1 MIELSLDERKSISLN
16 ILDDFVAI
24 CEKHHFDYWLAY
36 GTLLGAVRHKGFI
49 PWDDDIDV
57 WVPIEQYEKLLA
69 TLEIE
74 SKYTVISSLDENCV
88 RPFSKLSD
96 DSTCII
102 DLVPTRISAFQKR
115 GVAIDIFPLFDTED
129 PKIVE
134 KCMKYN
140 AMAYRMFCYEKHVFE
155 GSAKQKLKALYCW
168 LHKIIGR
175 DARYYKKKMHFIM
188 QSCGENDMRGFP
200 LSAYGMKDS
209 FASKDFE
216 KACATFEGRRFCIPA
231 GYHNV
236 LTALYGDYMTPPP
249 PDKQNSNH
257 HVKAYKLDEGDRI

>member
-1 MIELSLDERKSISLN
+1 MTELSLKERKDLSLN
-16 ILDDFVAI
+16 ILDEFVAI
-24 CEKHHFDYWLAY
+24 CEKHQFDYWLAY
-36 GTLLGAVRHKGFI
+36 GTLLGAIRHEGFI

-57 WVPIEQYEKLLA
+57 WVPVEQYEQLLD
-69 TLEIE
+69 TLAIE
-74 SKYTVISSLDENCV
+74 SQYTVISSLDKDCV